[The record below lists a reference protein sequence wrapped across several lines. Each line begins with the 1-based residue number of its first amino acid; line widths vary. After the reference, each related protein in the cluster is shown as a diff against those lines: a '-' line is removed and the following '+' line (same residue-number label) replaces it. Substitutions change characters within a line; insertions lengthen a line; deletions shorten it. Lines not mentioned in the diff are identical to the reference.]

1 VAQLAPLLRFA
12 FPEACVDDALNH
24 LLRTM
29 RLTNTLKYTY
39 DMLIDNN
46 LVRSGLIRS
55 TQASDFH
62 GGHTSPSRGVTC
74 TRTQ

>member
-12 FPEACVDDALNH
+12 FAETCVDDGLNH

-29 RLTNTLKYTY
+29 GLTNTLKYTY
-39 DMLIDNN
+39 DMLIDNS

-55 TQASDFH
+55 TQASDFD
-62 GGHTSPSRGVTC
+62 GGHTVQSLYRL
-74 TRTQ
+74 RT